1 MCKKCKTNPVYE
13 FTNKTKLCK
22 HCFIH
27 YLQKKVLYTIRK
39 FDLIK
44 KGETIGVAV
53 SGGKDSMTLLYI
65 LNSIAKERNLK
76 IMGFIVNEGI
86 KGTKREGKGYR
97 EKILPELRSFC
108 KKNNIKLVETSFKKK
123 YGFNIQE
130 ILKKIKSLGI
140 STCYACSLLKRPL
153 LNEMVRKYKCDK
165 IATGHSLDD
174 EAETIILNLTK
185 GSTQLLAKLGPIA
198 GVLEEKK
205 FIPRI
210 KPLYFCSS
218 KEIGLYAKLKEL
230 PHDLTTCPIRE
241 DTLRVEIRNFLKK
254 LEIEHP
260 EIKSAIVNSYLNL
273 MPLLKTQF
281 KSGKIQHCK
290 ICEEPSSNDICKRCI
305 ILKKLLGKRISSL
318 SFL

>member
-1 MCKKCKTNPVYE
+1 M
-13 FTNKTKLCK
+13 
-22 HCFIH
+22 H

-39 FDLIK
+39 YELIK

-65 LNSIAKERNLK
+65 LNSVARERALK
-76 IMGFIVNEGI
+76 IIAFIIDEGI
-86 KGTKREGKGYR
+86 KAKETTKEEAKIEGKSDKNTIIYTYR
-97 EKILPELRSFC
+97 QKILPEVRKFC
-108 KKNNIKLVETSFKKK
+108 KQNQIQLVETSFKKY
-123 YGFNIQE
+123 YGFDINS

-140 STCYACSLLKRPL
+140 STCYACSLIKRPL

-165 IATGHSLDD
+165 VATGHSLDD

-198 GVLEEKK
+198 GILKEKK
-205 FIPRI
+205 FVPRI
-210 KPLYFCSS
+210 KPLYLCLS
-218 KEIGLYAKLKEL
+218 KEIALYAKLKQL

-260 EIKSAIVNSYLNL
+260 EIKQAIVNSYLQL
-273 MPLLKTQF
+273 MPLLKSQF
-281 KSGKIQHCK
+281 KSSVLKHCK
-290 ICEEPSSNDICKRCI
+290 ICEEPSSNEICKRCI
-305 ILKKLLGKRISSL
+305 ILKQILGKKIKK
-318 SFL
+318 